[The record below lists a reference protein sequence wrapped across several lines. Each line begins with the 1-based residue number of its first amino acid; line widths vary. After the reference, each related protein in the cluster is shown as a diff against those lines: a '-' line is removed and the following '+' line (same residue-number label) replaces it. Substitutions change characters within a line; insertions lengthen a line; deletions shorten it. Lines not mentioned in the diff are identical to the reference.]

1 MSPSE
6 QPPSES
12 SPSESSSGGAAFAP
26 AQEQRWSLYAG
37 FAEAAAGRSAQ
48 REIWGWSA
56 LAMLSL
62 GVAGVFALLVALSRV
77 PGAAETIPWPVG
89 FFEKGL
95 ILHVIFSF
103 VVWFLSVLGG
113 MAALAAGRL
122 SAGAPRWNGLGPAA
136 VALAGLASVLLF
148 VPAWMDRGEASLN
161 NYVPVIIDPVYYA
174 GLMVLALSL
183 TLSVIRL
190 LVNLIPRRGPL
201 EPVSLSVVAT
211 GLIYLLALA
220 CFALAWLALAGSQSG
235 AITADFNEDLFW
247 GGGHALQFVNVG
259 LMLCAWYVLG
269 GISLGQPLIHPRL
282 MAAVLLILVVSALP
296 APFFYTVFEPFT
308 FDQALAFTNL
318 QYLLAPPVLLAAGGG
333 VATVWRRRRN
343 GDALPWADPAFL
355 CLALSALVFA
365 IGGVLGLY
373 VDGGDTR
380 TPAHYH
386 GVIGGINLAFM
397 GLFFAL
403 FLPLLKRALKRGKAV
418 SASIWLY
425 AMGQV
430 LHSLGLFWAG
440 GYGAPRKV
448 AGADQGLE
456 ALGAS
461 AGLYLMGV
469 GAVIAVVGGVMF
481 IFMVSKA
488 LLKKN

>member
-6 QPPSES
+6 PS
-12 SPSESSSGGAAFAP
+12 PGGGAFTP
-26 AQEQRWSLYAG
+26 AQAQRWSLYAG
-37 FAEAAAGRSAQ
+37 FAGAAAKPAAR

-77 PGAAETIPWPVG
+77 PGAAEAIPWPVR

-95 ILHVIFSF
+95 VLHVVFSF

-113 MAALAAGRL
+113 MTALTTQRL
-122 SAGAPRWNGLGPAA
+122 SAGNPRWNGLGPAA
-136 VALAGLASVLLF
+136 VAGAVLASVALF
-148 VPAWMDRGEASLN
+148 VPAWMDRGEPSLN

-174 GLMVLALSL
+174 GLALLAASLALA
-183 TLSVIRL
+183 VIRL
-190 LVNLIPRRGPL
+190 LVNLPRRRGPL
-201 EPVSLSVVAT
+201 EPVSLSVIAA

-220 CFALAWLALAGSQSG
+220 CFALAWLALAGDPDN
-235 AITADFNEDLFW
+235 AITAAFNEDLFW

-259 LMLCAWYVLG
+259 LLLCAWYVLG
-269 GISLGQPLIHPRL
+269 GIGLGQPVVHPRL
-282 MAAVLLILVVSALP
+282 MATALLALVVSALP
-296 APFFYTVFEPFT
+296 APFLYAVFEPFSA
-308 FDQALAFTNL
+308 DQAEAFTNL
-318 QYLLAPPVLLAAGGG
+318 QYLLAPPVLLVAGGG
-333 VATVWRRRRN
+333 VATAWKRRRN
-343 GDALPWADPAFL
+343 GEALPWADPVFL

-365 IGGVLGLY
+365 TGGVLGLF
-373 VDGGDTR
+373 VDGADTR

-397 GLFFAL
+397 GLFFGL
-403 FLPLLKRALKRGKAV
+403 FLPLLERALRRGKAV

-430 LHSLGLFWAG
+430 LHALGLYWAG

-456 ALGAS
+456 GLGAT

-488 LLKKN
+488 LLKKI